1 MSLKKSTETSIPKL
15 AGHKK
20 SINDLIHLFAVSLVG
35 GGKKLEGFLSDTD
48 FSALN
53 AAETF
58 KVIFSRHEHGGLH
71 LKKVSHRSV
80 ERGEILLNNKPLFDK
95 LGEGE
100 TTEMFLSHKKY
111 EKPFVWSM
119 AKKSLEH
126 LKALLDSYA
135 FNKLSSAAKLKVL
148 LNNSVE
154 DKWSPTLLEICMKKS
169 PTHIKVLLDSD
180 AIFSMTPNDQ
190 KLLLDKRNMNDE
202 NIIWQSLAKG
212 SKVVS
217 AILNSR
223 VFKKL
228 DPENIKEVVCYE
240 NKYMRGDTVLGFNIK
255 QGEVDSTAALI
266 NSLAFKKLGNTF
278 LKQCLSKTNAG
289 NEAVFDIAALNT
301 KTPEHIKVLL
311 SSKSAL
317 HKLNTQNF
325 VELLTH
331 RNKIYYKG
339 SIESL
344 PPIALAA
351 KYGAKVNL
359 EFMLNGQVPS
369 TLPNQAKVE
378 LLSARDG
385 VGKGIFPIL
394 KGSKEKL
401 KILQESDMFLS
412 LSKEQQELILDID
425 ATVHIDES

>member
-126 LKALLDSYA
+126 LKALLESYA
-135 FNKLSSAAKLKVL
+135 FNKLSSSAKLKVL

-154 DKWSPTLLEICMKKS
+154 ERWTPTLLEICIKKS
-169 PTHIKVLLDSD
+169 PTYIKTLLDSD
-180 AIFSMTPNDQ
+180 AIFSMTPDDQ
-190 KLLLDKRNMNDE
+190 KLLLNKL
-202 NIIWQSLAKG
+202 NIHGQNSVWQSLGKG
-212 SKVVS
+212 SETILAV
-217 AILNSR
+217 LNSR

-228 DPENIKEVVCYE
+228 DSKEIESIVCYASRKFSL
-240 NKYMRGDTVLGFNIK
+240 NTPLSFNIEEGSPNNTK
-255 QGEVDSTAALI
+255 SLI
-266 NSLAFKKLGNTF
+266 KNHAFGKLEEKDLKK
-278 LKQCLSKTNAG
+278 CLSKTN
-289 NEAVFDIAALNT
+289 EANKAIFDIAVLNT
-301 KTPEHIKVLL
+301 ENTRHMETLL
-311 SSKSAL
+311 SSKSITY
-317 HKLNTQNF
+317 KLTDKSFIKLFTEQ
-325 VELLTH
+325 
-331 RNKIYYKG
+331 KDIYYKG
-339 SIESL
+339 VLESL
-344 PPIALAA
+344 SPLISSV
-351 KYGAKVNL
+351 KYGSSKNLGVLLDSALFSRLSTKTKVD
-359 EFMLNGQVPS
+359 
-369 TLPNQAKVE
+369 
-378 LLSARDG
+378 LLSTRDA

-394 KGSKEKL
+394 KGNKEKL

-412 LSKEQQELILDID
+412 LDKEQQELILDID
-425 ATVHIDES
+425 ATVHINEV